1 MQNEM
6 EEKFE
11 DWRGKEAI
19 PGKHGGIR
27 AASIACVVEM
37 MENMVFLACS
47 TNFIT
52 YFTKSWH
59 YSSAKASN
67 MVTNFTG
74 TSFLLTI
81 IGGFVADS
89 FLTRFTAFVIFCS
102 IELLGLILLTIQ
114 AHTPKL
120 QPHGDNTPSTLQSLV
135 LFTGL
140 YAVATGVGGVK
151 ASLPA
156 HGGDQLDSRKQG
168 LISGF
173 FSWYFFSICFGGLL
187 AVTIMVWTEE
197 NKGWSSSFDI
207 CTVILASA
215 LFIFTV
221 GFPMYRFR
229 RPTGSPLTRIVNVFV
244 SAARNRN
251 RFLNK
256 AKLNNKISA
265 TEVEETRTFLA
276 LLPIFASTIV
286 MNCCL
291 AQLSTYSVQQGML
304 MNRKLSKSFEVP
316 PASLNT
322 IALLF
327 MLSSIAFY
335 ELFGKRISSSN
346 NERSSCFNLKRIGTG
361 LALTSVAMAIA
372 AIVEAKRKHEAVH
385 NSIKI
390 SVFWLEFQYVLLS
403 FSDVLTLGGMLEFFY
418 RESPASMKSISTAL
432 GWFSTALGF
441 FLSTVLVDVTKSVT
455 GWLDGED
462 VNGSRLELFY
472 ALLPRVFVGKEENL
486 RTIVRESCVAANWSL
501 KSRGLSL
508 PPWRRFSYLQH
519 KWFGLCTRRAGSSLE
534 VTTLNKD
541 AVSCRSV
548 GFDDAVNARLFI
560 RT

>member
-19 PGKHGGIR
+19 PGKHGGVR
-27 AASIACVVEM
+27 AASVACVVEI
-37 MENMVFLACS
+37 MENMVFLACT

-59 YSSAKASN
+59 YPSAKASN

-81 IGGFVADS
+81 FGGFIADS
-89 FLTRFTAFVIFCS
+89 FLTRFTAFVVFCS

-114 AHTPKL
+114 AHIPKL
-120 QPHGDNTPSTLQSLV
+120 QPQGDNAPSTLQSVV

-173 FSWYFFSICFGGLL
+173 FGWYFFSICFGGLL
-187 AVTIMVWTEE
+187 AVTIMVWIEE
-197 NKGWSSSFDI
+197 NKGWSISFAI
-207 CTVILASA
+207 CTVVLVSA
-215 LFIFTV
+215 LFVFTV
-221 GFPMYRFR
+221 GFPMYRFK

-256 AKLNNKISA
+256 ARLNNNISA

-291 AQLSTYSVQQGML
+291 AQLSTYSVQQGRL
-304 MNRKLSKSFEVP
+304 MNKKLTQSFEVP
-316 PASLNT
+316 PPSLNA

-335 ELFGKRISSSN
+335 EFFGKRISSSN
-346 NERSSCFNLKRIGTG
+346 NERSSSFNLKRIGAG

-372 AIVEAKRKHEAVH
+372 AIVEAKRRHELVK
-385 NSIKI
+385 NNIKI

-418 RESPASMKSISTAL
+418 RESPASMKSICTAL

-441 FLSTVLVDVTKSVT
+441 FLSTVLVDVTKAFT
-455 GWLDGED
+455 RWLDGKD

-472 ALLPRVFVGKEENL
+472 AVLGD
-486 RTIVRESCVAANWSL
+486 ANVCECFL
-501 KSRGLSL
+501 
-508 PPWRRFSYLQH
+508 
-519 KWFGLCTRRAGSSLE
+519 
-534 VTTLNKD
+534 VM
-541 AVSCRSV
+541 
-548 GFDDAVNARLFI
+548 
-560 RT
+560 

>member
-1 MQNEM
+1 MQKNEM

-304 MNRKLSKSFEVP
+304 MNRKLSKFFEVP

-346 NERSSCFNLKRIGTG
+346 NERSSSFNLKRIGTG
-361 LALTSVAMAIA
+361 LALTTVAMAIA

-385 NSIKI
+385 NNIKI

-472 ALLPRVFVGKEENL
+472 AVLGSLNQV
-486 RTIVRESCVAANWSL
+486 TCVL
-501 KSRGLSL
+501 
-508 PPWRRFSYLQH
+508 
-519 KWFGLCTRRAGSSLE
+519 
-534 VTTLNKD
+534 
-541 AVSCRSV
+541 VSCGRSQD
-548 GFDDAVNARLFI
+548 G
-560 RT
+560 

>member
-11 DWRGKEAI
+11 DWR
-19 PGKHGGIR
+19 
-27 AASIACVVEM
+27 VVEM

-59 YSSAKASN
+59 YSPAKASN

-81 IGGFVADS
+81 FGGFVADS

-102 IELLGLILLTIQ
+102 IELL
-114 AHTPKL
+114 L
-120 QPHGDNTPSTLQSLV
+120 QPQGDNTPSTLQSVV

-156 HGGDQLDSRKQG
+156 HGGDQLDSRNQK

-173 FSWYFFSICFGGLL
+173 FSWYFFSLCFGGFL
-187 AVTIMVWTEE
+187 AVTIMVWIEE

-221 GFPMYRFR
+221 GFPMYRFK

-251 RFLNK
+251 RFVADAEMTQNHNSTDKSIHHNKFKFLNK
-256 AKLNNKISA
+256 AKLNNNISA

-304 MNRKLSKSFEVP
+304 MNKKLTQSFEVP
-316 PASLNT
+316 PASLNA
-322 IALLF
+322 IALLLLLF
-327 MLSSIAFY
+327 SIAFY

-346 NERSSCFNLKRIGTG
+346 NERSTSFNLKRIGAG
-361 LALTSVAMAIA
+361 LALTSVSMAIA
-372 AIVEAKRKHEAVH
+372 AIVEAKRKHELVH
-385 NSIKI
+385 NNIKI
-390 SVFWLEFQYVLLS
+390 SLFWLEFQYVLLC
-403 FSDVLTLGGMLEFFY
+403 FSDMLTLGGMLEFFY

-441 FLSTVLVDVTKSVT
+441 FLSTVLVDITKAVT
-455 GWLDGED
+455 GWLDGKD

-472 ALLPRVFVGKEENL
+472 AVLCVLNTINL
-486 RTIVRESCVAANWSL
+486 FNYIFWAKR
-501 KSRGLSL
+501 
-508 PPWRRFSYLQH
+508 Y
-519 KWFGLCTRRAGSSLE
+519 
-534 VTTLNKD
+534 
-541 AVSCRSV
+541 
-548 GFDDAVNARLFI
+548 
-560 RT
+560 

>member
-1 MQNEM
+1 MDEDFEM
-6 EEKFE
+6 PPVGGMNGDDEMDFGDDASFLKVGEEKEIQQGLKKKLLKEGEGFE
-11 DWRGKEAI
+11 TPENGDE
-19 PGKHGGIR
+19 
-27 AASIACVVEM
+27 VE
-37 MENMVFLACS
+37 V
-47 TNFIT
+47 
-52 YFTKSWH
+52 H
-59 YSSAKASN
+59 Y
-67 MVTNFTG
+67 TG
-74 TSFLLTI
+74 TLLDGTK
-81 IGGFVADS
+81 FDS
-89 FLTRFTAFVIFCS
+89 SRDRGTPFKFTLGQGQVI
-102 IELLGLILLTIQ
+102 
-114 AHTPKL
+114 
-120 QPHGDNTPSTLQSLV
+120 
-135 LFTGL
+135 
-140 YAVATGVGGVK
+140 
-151 ASLPA
+151 
-156 HGGDQLDSRKQG
+156 
-168 LISGF
+168 
-173 FSWYFFSICFGGLL
+173 
-187 AVTIMVWTEE
+187 
-197 NKGWSSSFDI
+197 KGWDI
-207 CTVILASA
+207 GIKTMKKGENAVFTIPSELAYGES
-215 LFIFTV
+215 
-221 GFPMYRFR
+221 
-229 RPTGSPLTRIVNVFV
+229 GSPP
-244 SAARNRN
+244 AARNRN

-346 NERSSCFNLKRIGTG
+346 NERSSSFNLKRIGTG

-385 NSIKI
+385 NNIKI

-519 KWFGLCTRRAGSSLE
+519 KWFGLCRRRAGSSLE

-541 AVSCRSV
+541 AVSCCSV

>member
-11 DWRGKEAI
+11 DWRGKEAT
-19 PGKHGGIR
+19 PGKHGGIK

-59 YSSAKASN
+59 YSPAKASN

-81 IGGFVADS
+81 FGGFVADS

-114 AHTPKL
+114 AHIPKL
-120 QPHGDNTPSTLQSLV
+120 QPQGDSTPSTLQSVV

-156 HGGDQLDSRKQG
+156 HGGDQLDSRNQK

-173 FSWYFFSICFGGLL
+173 FSWYFFSLCFGGFL
-187 AVTIMVWTEE
+187 AVTIMVWIEE

-251 RFLNK
+251 RFVADAEMTQNHNSTDKSIHHNKFKFLNK
-256 AKLNNKISA
+256 AKLNNNISA

-304 MNRKLSKSFEVP
+304 MNKKLTQSFEVP
-316 PASLNT
+316 PASLNA
-322 IALLF
+322 IALLLLLF
-327 MLSSIAFY
+327 SIAFY

-346 NERSSCFNLKRIGTG
+346 NERSTSFNLKRIGAG
-361 LALTSVAMAIA
+361 LALTSVSMAIA
-372 AIVEAKRKHEAVH
+372 AIVEAKRKHELVH
-385 NSIKI
+385 NNIKI
-390 SVFWLEFQYVLLS
+390 SLFWLEFQYVLLC
-403 FSDVLTLGGMLEFFY
+403 FSDMLTLGGMLEFFY

-441 FLSTVLVDVTKSVT
+441 FLSTVLVDITKAVT
-455 GWLDGED
+455 GWLDGKD

-472 ALLPRVFVGKEENL
+472 AVLCVLNTINL
-486 RTIVRESCVAANWSL
+486 FNYIFWAKR
-501 KSRGLSL
+501 
-508 PPWRRFSYLQH
+508 Y
-519 KWFGLCTRRAGSSLE
+519 
-534 VTTLNKD
+534 
-541 AVSCRSV
+541 
-548 GFDDAVNARLFI
+548 
-560 RT
+560 

>member
-1 MQNEM
+1 M

-11 DWRGKEAI
+11 DWRGEEAN

-59 YSSAKASN
+59 YPSAKASN

-74 TSFLLTI
+74 TSLLLTI
-81 IGGFVADS
+81 FGGFVADS

-114 AHTPKL
+114 AHIPKL
-120 QPHGDNTPSTLQSLV
+120 QPHGDNTPSTLQSVV

-140 YAVATGVGGVK
+140 YAVAIGVGGVK

-173 FSWYFFSICFGGLL
+173 FNWYFFSICFGGFM
-187 AVTIMVWTEE
+187 AVTIMVWIEE
-197 NKGWSSSFDI
+197 NKGWSSSFVI

-215 LFIFTV
+215 LLIFTV
-221 GFPMYRFR
+221 GFPMYRFK

-244 SAARNRN
+244 SAARSRNRFVTEAEMLQN
-251 RFLNK
+251 HNSTGKSNHHNKFRFLNK
-256 AKLNNKISA
+256 AKLNNNISA

-286 MNCCL
+286 MNSCL
-291 AQLSTYSVQQGML
+291 AQLSTYSVQQGMF
-304 MNRKLSKSFEVP
+304 MDKKLSQSFAVP
-316 PASLNT
+316 TPSLNA

-335 ELFGKRISSSN
+335 ELFGKRISPSN
-346 NERSSCFNLKRIGTG
+346 NERSTSFNLKRIGAG
-361 LALTSVAMAIA
+361 LALTSVSMAIA
-372 AIVEAKRKHEAVH
+372 AIVEAKRKYEAVH
-385 NSIKI
+385 NNIKI

-403 FSDVLTLGGMLEFFY
+403 CSDMLTLGGMLEFFY

-441 FLSTVLVDVTKSVT
+441 FLSTVLVDVTNAVT
-455 GWLDGED
+455 GWLDGKD

-472 ALLPRVFVGKEENL
+472 VVL
-486 RTIVRESCVAANWSL
+486 CVLN
-501 KSRGLSL
+501 
-508 PPWRRFSYLQH
+508 
-519 KWFGLCTRRAGSSLE
+519 
-534 VTTLNKD
+534 TLN
-541 AVSCRSV
+541 
-548 GFDDAVNARLFI
+548 LFNYI
-560 RT
+560 FWAKRY

>member
-1 MQNEM
+1 MQNER

-11 DWRGKEAI
+11 DWRGNEAI
-19 PGKHGGIR
+19 PGKH
-27 AASIACVVEM
+27 VVEM

-47 TNFIT
+47 TNFVT

-81 IGGFVADS
+81 FGGFIADS
-89 FLTRFTAFVIFCS
+89 FLTRFTAFIIFCS

-114 AHTPKL
+114 AHVTKL
-120 QPHGDNTPSTLQSLV
+120 QPHGDNTPPSTLQSLV

-173 FSWYFFSICFGGLL
+173 FNWYFFSICFGGVL
-187 AVTIMVWTEE
+187 AVTIMVWIEE

-207 CTVILASA
+207 STVILASA

-221 GFPMYRFR
+221 GFPLYRFK

-251 RFLNK
+251 RFVTDAEITQNHNNSTDKSIHHNKFKFLNK
-256 AKLNNKISA
+256 ARLNNNISA

-291 AQLSTYSVQQGML
+291 AQLSTYSIQQGML
-304 MNRKLSKSFEVP
+304 MNKKLSKSFQVP

-346 NERSSCFNLKRIGTG
+346 NETSSSFNLKRIGAG
-361 LALTSVAMAIA
+361 LALTSLSMAIA
-372 AIVEAKRKHEAVH
+372 AIVESKRKHELVH
-385 NSIKI
+385 NNIKI

-403 FSDVLTLGGMLEFFY
+403 FSDMLTLGGMLEFFY

-441 FLSTVLVDVTKSVT
+441 FLSTVLVDVIKAVT
-455 GWLDGED
+455 GWLDGKD

-472 ALLPRVFVGKEENL
+472 AVL
-486 RTIVRESCVAANWSL
+486 CVLN
-501 KSRGLSL
+501 
-508 PPWRRFSYLQH
+508 
-519 KWFGLCTRRAGSSLE
+519 
-534 VTTLNKD
+534 TLN
-541 AVSCRSV
+541 
-548 GFDDAVNARLFI
+548 LFNYI
-560 RT
+560 FWAKRY

>member
-11 DWRGKEAI
+11 DWRGKEAT
-19 PGKHGGIR
+19 PGKHGGIK

-81 IGGFVADS
+81 FGGFIADS

-114 AHTPKL
+114 AHIPKL
-120 QPHGDNTPSTLQSLV
+120 QPQGDSTPSTLQSVV

-156 HGGDQLDSRKQG
+156 HGGDQLDSRNQK

-173 FSWYFFSICFGGLL
+173 FSWYFFSLCFGGFL
-187 AVTIMVWTEE
+187 AVTIMVWIEE

-221 GFPMYRFR
+221 GFPMYRFK

-251 RFLNK
+251 RFVADAEMTQNHNSTDKSIHHNKFKFLNK
-256 AKLNNKISA
+256 AKLNNNISA
-265 TEVEETRTFLA
+265 TDVEETRTFLA

-304 MNRKLSKSFEVP
+304 MNKKTHAVLRGSSRFSQRYCSLTFALFYSF
-316 PASLNT
+316 LRT
-322 IALLF
+322 IW
-327 MLSSIAFY
+327 
-335 ELFGKRISSSN
+335 EKNPSSN
-346 NERSSCFNLKRIGTG
+346 NERSTSFNLKRIGAG
-361 LALTSVAMAIA
+361 LALTSVSMAIA
-372 AIVEAKRKHEAVH
+372 SIVEAKRKHEAVH
-385 NSIKI
+385 NNIKI
-390 SVFWLEFQYVLLS
+390 SVFWLEFLYVLLS
-403 FSDVLTLGGMLEFFY
+403 FSDMLTLGGMLEFFY
-418 RESPASMKSISTAL
+418 RESPASMKTISTAL
-432 GWFSTALGF
+432 GWFSTSLGF
-441 FLSTVLVDVTKSVT
+441 FLSSLLVDVTKAVT
-455 GWLDGED
+455 GWLDGKD
-462 VNGSRLELFY
+462 ANGSRLELFY
-472 ALLPRVFVGKEENL
+472 AVL
-486 RTIVRESCVAANWSL
+486 CVLN
-501 KSRGLSL
+501 
-508 PPWRRFSYLQH
+508 
-519 KWFGLCTRRAGSSLE
+519 
-534 VTTLNKD
+534 TLN
-541 AVSCRSV
+541 
-548 GFDDAVNARLFI
+548 LFNYI
-560 RT
+560 FWAKRY